1 MCMEVEPVNTYRYY
15 RYRYYRYRYGVHLN
29 ESLDGWTNSDG
40 VYKKLL
46 RSFIGDFL
54 CRCLHQCQQD

>member
-1 MCMEVEPVNTYRYY
+1 MCMEVEPVNT
-15 RYRYYRYRYGVHLN
+15 YRYYRYRYGVHLN

-54 CRCLHQCQQD
+54 CR